1 MSEETVMTADHQAA
15 EEALPNSGAMDA
27 VRDAIKGSL
36 EPQATASEPNIET
49 PPVPEPEG
57 SDKSQP
63 TEGDGEPEKDTNNDY
78 SWRKRVDK
86 LTWQKNEL
94 QREIEDLRE
103 KQFELQKQQRE
114 PAEQSQTGI
123 SDLIQEASNID
134 DLERLEDQ
142 ALEAER
148 WAKKALSRYRRDPDS
163 VEGEIRNRTGQELPD
178 DVEAWLEDLSIN
190 AEFSRE
196 SDIPKRRKQIL
207 AQAQSF
213 EFASEKYP
221 GLKAPQN
228 PARAWVDQVKQANPA
243 IKQLPEVDLYLARAL
258 VGFYVEQEQ
267 ANKAKATNTTPDP
280 TPQPGRPSAQKSVS
294 DSEEQISR
302 AKKRVMS
309 SGSKAG
315 LRDFITAAYL
325 KGN

>member
-1 MSEETVMTADHQAA
+1 MSDDKTTTVEHQPTV
-15 EEALPNSGAMDA
+15 EDLPDSGAMDA
-27 VRDAIKGSL
+27 VRAAIKQSL
-36 EPQATASEPNIET
+36 GDSEPSEHNAET
-49 PPVPEPEG
+49 PPVPEA
-57 SDKSQP
+57 
-63 TEGDGEPEKDTNNDY
+63 TEGELPQPEEPKAETDSDTNNDY

-94 QREIEDLRE
+94 QREIEELRE
-103 KQFELQKQQRE
+103 KQFELQKQQRQ

-123 SDLIQEASNID
+123 SDLIQEASSFD

-148 WAKKALSRYRRDPDS
+148 WAKKALSRYRRDPES
-163 VEGEIRNRTGQELPD
+163 VEGEIKNRTGQELPD

-207 AQAQSF
+207 EQTRSF

-221 GLKAPQN
+221 WLKDPQN

-267 ANKAKATNTTPDP
+267 ANKAKVANTTPDP
-280 TPQPGRPSAQKSVS
+280 TPQPGKPAAQKATLSA
-294 DSEEQISR
+294 SEEAIAS
-302 AKKRVMS
+302 AKKRVMKT
-309 SGSKAG
+309 GSKDG
-315 LRDFITAAYL
+315 LRDFIKAAFI
-325 KGN
+325 N

>member
-1 MSEETVMTADHQAA
+1 MSDDKTTTVEHQPTV
-15 EEALPNSGAMDA
+15 EDLPDSGAMDA
-27 VRDAIKGSL
+27 VRAAIKQSL
-36 EPQATASEPNIET
+36 GDSEPSEQNAET
-49 PPVPEPEG
+49 PPVPEA
-57 SDKSQP
+57 
-63 TEGDGEPEKDTNNDY
+63 TEGELPQPEEPKAETDSDTNNDY

-103 KQFELQKQQRE
+103 KQFELQKQQRQ

-123 SDLIQEASNID
+123 SDLIQEASSFD

-148 WAKKALSRYRRDPDS
+148 WAKKALSRYRRDPES
-163 VEGEIRNRTGQELPD
+163 VEGEIKNRTGQELPE

-207 AQAQSF
+207 EQTRSF

-221 GLKAPQN
+221 WLKDPQN

-267 ANKAKATNTTPDP
+267 ANKAKVANTTPDP
-280 TPQPGRPSAQKSVS
+280 TPQPGKPAAQKATLSA
-294 DSEEQISR
+294 SEEAIAS
-302 AKKRVMS
+302 AKKRVMKT
-309 SGSKAG
+309 GSKDG
-315 LRDFITAAYL
+315 LRDFIKAAFI
-325 KGN
+325 N

>member
-1 MSEETVMTADHQAA
+1 MSDDKTTTVEHQPTV
-15 EEALPNSGAMDA
+15 EDLPDSGAMDA
-27 VRDAIKGSL
+27 VRAAIKQSL
-36 EPQATASEPNIET
+36 GDSEPSEQNAET
-49 PPVPEPEG
+49 PPVPEA
-57 SDKSQP
+57 
-63 TEGDGEPEKDTNNDY
+63 TEGELPQPEEPKAETDSDTNNDY

-94 QREIEDLRE
+94 QREIEELRE
-103 KQFELQKQQRE
+103 KQFELQKQQRQ

-123 SDLIQEASNID
+123 SDLIQEASSFD

-148 WAKKALSRYRRDPDS
+148 WAKKALSRYRRDPES

-207 AQAQSF
+207 AQTRSF

-221 GLKAPQN
+221 WLKDPQN

-267 ANKAKATNTTPDP
+267 ANKAKVANTTPDP
-280 TPQPGRPSAQKSVS
+280 TPQPGKPAAQKATLSA
-294 DSEEQISR
+294 SEEAIAS
-302 AKKRVMS
+302 AKKRVMKT
-309 SGSKAG
+309 GSKDG
-315 LRDFITAAYL
+315 LRDFIKAAFI
-325 KGN
+325 N

>member
-1 MSEETVMTADHQAA
+1 MSDDKTTTVEHQPTV
-15 EEALPNSGAMDA
+15 EDLPDSGAMDA
-27 VRDAIKGSL
+27 VRAAIKQSL
-36 EPQATASEPNIET
+36 GDSEPSEQKAET
-49 PPVPEPEG
+49 PPVPEA
-57 SDKSQP
+57 
-63 TEGDGEPEKDTNNDY
+63 TEGELPQPEEPKAETDSDTNNDY

-94 QREIEDLRE
+94 QREIEELRE
-103 KQFELQKQQRE
+103 KQFELQKQQRQ

-123 SDLIQEASNID
+123 SDLIQEASSFD

-148 WAKKALSRYRRDPDS
+148 WAKKALSRYRRDPES

-207 AQAQSF
+207 AQTRSF

-221 GLKAPQN
+221 WLKDPQN

-267 ANKAKATNTTPDP
+267 ANKAKVANTTPDP
-280 TPQPGRPSAQKSVS
+280 TPQPGKPAAQKATLSA
-294 DSEEQISR
+294 SEEAIAS
-302 AKKRVMS
+302 AKKRVMKT
-309 SGSKAG
+309 GSKDG
-315 LRDFITAAYL
+315 LRDFIKAAFI
-325 KGN
+325 N

>member
-1 MSEETVMTADHQAA
+1 MSDDKTTTVEHQPTV
-15 EEALPNSGAMDA
+15 EDLPDSGAMDA
-27 VRDAIKGSL
+27 VRAAIKQSL
-36 EPQATASEPNIET
+36 GDSEPSEQNAET
-49 PPVPEPEG
+49 PPVPEA
-57 SDKSQP
+57 
-63 TEGDGEPEKDTNNDY
+63 TEGELPQPEEPKAETDSDTNNDY

-94 QREIEDLRE
+94 QREIEELRE
-103 KQFELQKQQRE
+103 KQFELQKQQRQ

-123 SDLIQEASNID
+123 SDLIQEASSFD

-148 WAKKALSRYRRDPDS
+148 WAKKALSRYRRDPES
-163 VEGEIRNRTGQELPD
+163 VEGEIKNRTGQELPD

-207 AQAQSF
+207 EQTRSF

-221 GLKAPQN
+221 WLKDPQN

-267 ANKAKATNTTPDP
+267 ANKAKVANTTPDP
-280 TPQPGRPSAQKSVS
+280 TPQPGKPAAQKATLSA
-294 DSEEQISR
+294 SEEAIAS
-302 AKKRVMS
+302 AKKRVMKT
-309 SGSKAG
+309 GSKDG
-315 LRDFITAAYL
+315 LRDFIKAAFI
-325 KGN
+325 N

>member
-1 MSEETVMTADHQAA
+1 MSDDKTTTVEHQPTV
-15 EEALPNSGAMDA
+15 EDLPDSGAMDA
-27 VRDAIKGSL
+27 VRAAIKQSL
-36 EPQATASEPNIET
+36 GDSEPSEQNAET
-49 PPVPEPEG
+49 PPVPEA
-57 SDKSQP
+57 
-63 TEGDGEPEKDTNNDY
+63 TEGELPQPEEPKAETDSDTNNDY

-94 QREIEDLRE
+94 QREIEELRE
-103 KQFELQKQQRE
+103 RQFELQKQQRQ

-123 SDLIQEASNID
+123 SDLIQEASSFD

-163 VEGEIRNRTGQELPD
+163 VENEIRNRTGQELPD

-207 AQAQSF
+207 EQTRSF

-221 GLKAPQN
+221 WLKDPQN

-267 ANKAKATNTTPDP
+267 ANKAKVANTTPDP
-280 TPQPGRPSAQKSVS
+280 TPQPGKPAAQKATLSA
-294 DSEEQISR
+294 SEEAIAS
-302 AKKRVMS
+302 AKKRVMKT
-309 SGSKAG
+309 GSKDG
-315 LRDFITAAYL
+315 LRDFIKAAFI
-325 KGN
+325 N

>member
-1 MSEETVMTADHQAA
+1 MSEDKTTTVEHQPTV
-15 EEALPNSGAMDA
+15 EDLPDSGAMDA
-27 VRDAIKGSL
+27 VRAAIKQSL
-36 EPQATASEPNIET
+36 GDSEPSEQNTET
-49 PPVPEPEG
+49 PPVPEAAEGELPQPE
-57 SDKSQP
+57 
-63 TEGDGEPEKDTNNDY
+63 EPKAETDSDTNNDY

-103 KQFELQKQQRE
+103 KQFELQKQQRQ

-163 VEGEIRNRTGQELPD
+163 VEGEIKNRTGQELPD

-221 GLKAPQN
+221 WLKDPQN

-267 ANKAKATNTTPDP
+267 ANKAKVANTTPDP
-280 TPQPGRPSAQKSVS
+280 TPQPGKPAAQKATLSA
-294 DSEEQISR
+294 SEEAIAS
-302 AKKRVMS
+302 AKKRVMKT
-309 SGSKAG
+309 GSKDG
-315 LRDFITAAYL
+315 LRDFIKAAFI
-325 KGN
+325 N

>member
-1 MSEETVMTADHQAA
+1 MSDDKTTTVEHQPTV
-15 EEALPNSGAMDA
+15 EDLPDSGAMDA
-27 VRDAIKGSL
+27 VRAAIKQSL
-36 EPQATASEPNIET
+36 GDSEPSEQNAET
-49 PPVPEPEG
+49 PPVPEA
-57 SDKSQP
+57 
-63 TEGDGEPEKDTNNDY
+63 TEGELPQPEEPKAETDSDTNNDY

-94 QREIEDLRE
+94 QREIEELRE
-103 KQFELQKQQRE
+103 RQFELQKQQRQ

-123 SDLIQEASNID
+123 SDLIQEASSFD

-148 WAKKALSRYRRDPDS
+148 WAKKALSRYRRDPES

-207 AQAQSF
+207 AQTRSF

-221 GLKAPQN
+221 WLKDPQN

-267 ANKAKATNTTPDP
+267 ANKAKVANTTPDP
-280 TPQPGRPSAQKSVS
+280 TPQPGKPAAQKATLSA
-294 DSEEQISR
+294 SEEAIAS
-302 AKKRVMS
+302 AKKRVMKT
-309 SGSKAG
+309 GSKDG
-315 LRDFITAAYL
+315 LRDFIKAAFI
-325 KGN
+325 N

>member
-1 MSEETVMTADHQAA
+1 MSDDKTTTVEHQPTV
-15 EEALPNSGAMDA
+15 EDLPDSGAMDA
-27 VRDAIKGSL
+27 VRAAIKQSL
-36 EPQATASEPNIET
+36 GDSEPSEQNAET
-49 PPVPEPEG
+49 PPVPEA
-57 SDKSQP
+57 
-63 TEGDGEPEKDTNNDY
+63 TEGELPQPEEPKAETDSDTNNDY

-103 KQFELQKQQRE
+103 KQFELQKQQRQ

-123 SDLIQEASNID
+123 SDLIQEASSFD

-148 WAKKALSRYRRDPDS
+148 WAKKALSRYRRDPES
-163 VEGEIRNRTGQELPD
+163 VEGEIKNRTGQELPD

-207 AQAQSF
+207 EQTRSF

-221 GLKAPQN
+221 WLKDPQN

-267 ANKAKATNTTPDP
+267 ANKAKVANTTPDP
-280 TPQPGRPSAQKSVS
+280 TPQPGKPAAQKATLSA
-294 DSEEQISR
+294 SEEAIAS
-302 AKKRVMS
+302 AKKRVMKT
-309 SGSKAG
+309 GSKDG
-315 LRDFITAAYL
+315 LRDFIKAAFI
-325 KGN
+325 N